1 MRLEENSSNGPYLF
15 FSANKINHLL
25 QSTSSMLVQCNFDH
39 LSGSIVDKD
48 RTLFIIS
55 VFKEFLAKVIPER
68 IWAIVNVETRGITPC
83 VLQLTS
89 HELDHM
95 LVGLSKDQLDV
106 VGIMVFE
113 LLLKITTTVLVCA

>member
-1 MRLEENSSNGPYLF
+1 
-15 FSANKINHLL
+15 
-25 QSTSSMLVQCNFDH
+25 MLVQCNFDH
-39 LSGSIVDKD
+39 LSGSIVDED